1 MVTGILLNHSLLT
14 FNFSL
19 FTTLTPHYGI
29 LHLTYPSLMK
39 ILLAEDNGILANLY
53 KSILEKAGHKVYTEP
68 DGEQTLYR
76 MRNWKPDLVLLDIK
90 LPKKT
95 GYEVLVERKDD
106 PDLKKIP
113 VIVLTGLDESETR
126 RKAEELGA
134 DGYIHKVKLE
144 IEPLMKKIGEL
155 VPEENTKD

>member
-1 MVTGILLNHSLLT
+1 
-14 FNFSL
+14 
-19 FTTLTPHYGI
+19 
-29 LHLTYPSLMK
+29 MK

-53 KSILEKAGHKVYTEP
+53 KSMLKKAGHDVYIEP

-95 GYEVLVERKDD
+95 GYEVLAERKGD
-106 PDLKKIP
+106 PELKKIP

-126 RKAEELGA
+126 RKSEELGA
-134 DGYIHKVKLE
+134 DGYCHKVKLE
-144 IEPLMKKIGEL
+144 IDPLLKMIDKWK
-155 VPEENTKD
+155 